1 MIPIIFAIN
10 NTYVKQLA
18 TVIASILKNNNTKNS
33 YEFNILSSD
42 ISSDNKFTLQKF
54 VTKLSKSKSKINFV
68 NMKEILK
75 DVDLEK
81 YMSRRDDYKY
91 ISIETYFRFFIPEL
105 FSNYKKVLY
114 LDADILVFQDLS
126 EFYNEDI
133 SDYYAGVI
141 QDTVLEVFIE
151 DKNIKT
157 RTKPERDY
165 KTYFTEKLHKT
176 TNNYFN
182 AGVLLLN
189 LEKIREENA
198 IESLWNFTIK
208 ESPLE
213 FQDQDVLNS
222 VWEKR
227 VKYVDYKWNT
237 LKDLNWF
244 ATQIKNKEKRKI
256 LLKTYEKPG
265 IFHYVGSNKPWLIHD
280 INYKYNFIKEWWN
293 YYKLTPYF
301 KRKELNILKHAMW
314 MQKNW
319 GFKCYI
325 TIRVLDFVFLD
336 IYEDVGR
343 LNFKILNFLK
353 TYIRYKEP
361 KSYTKIKSI

>member
-1 MIPIIFAIN
+1 MIPIVFAIN

-18 TVIASILKNNNTKNS
+18 TVIASILKCNISGNR

-42 ISSDNKFTLQKF
+42 ISDENKLLLEKY
-54 VTKLSKSKSKINFV
+54 VAKLSNSISSINFIDMSSV
-68 NMKEILK
+68 IKNI
-75 DVDLEK
+75 DLEK

-105 FSNYKKVLY
+105 FPNYKKVLY
-114 LDADILVFQDLS
+114 LDADILVFKDLS
-126 EFYNEDI
+126 VLYNEDI
-133 SDYYAGVI
+133 SRYYAGVI

-157 RTKPERDY
+157 KTKPERDY
-165 KTYFTEKLHKT
+165 KTYFSEKLHKT
-176 TNNYFN
+176 TDKYFN

-189 LEKIREENA
+189 LEKIRKENA
-198 IESLWNFTIK
+198 IEALWNFTIN

-222 VWEKR
+222 VWEKQ

-244 ATQIKNKEKRKI
+244 ATQIKDKKKQK
-256 LLKTYEKPG
+256 LLLNIYDNPG

-280 INYKYNFIKEWWN
+280 INYRYNFIKEWWDC
-293 YYKLTPYF
+293 YMLTPYF

-314 MQKNW
+314 MQKIW

-325 TIRVLDFVFLD
+325 TIRFLDFVFLD
-336 IYEDVGR
+336 IYEDGGR

-353 TYIRYKEP
+353 THIRYKEP
-361 KSYTKIKSI
+361 KSYTKVKSI